1 MHEIKV
7 ITIPE
12 NADKIYTKE
21 YFENLGHKAAKELA
35 TFMRE
40 RLSEIKGE

>member
-12 NADKIYTKE
+12 NADKIFTNE
-21 YFENLGHKAAKELA
+21 YFENLGHEAAKELA
-35 TFMRE
+35 TFMKE
-40 RLSEIKGE
+40 RLSEIKDE